1 MITNKQL
8 RVVLETQLHLTEIR
22 EKKTEVSSDA
32 A

>member
-8 RVVLETQLHLTEIR
+8 RVVLKAQLHLTEIW
-22 EKKTEVSSDA
+22 EKRTEVSSDA